1 MKLKFVNKVPKNE
14 TIQYNH
20 RYRRHKPD
28 YINSDHWRNK
38 HCTIYHGV
46 GLPVG
51 IALMEI
57 AYFFLLQLPSHESL
71 KSLKIFTVK
80 QEKHDAIK
88 LLAQGKLESIANIIL
103 QAMQGEDI
111 SPAEFHKVQQEEE
124 KYRTT
129 DIRNQVK
136 VNVKEITKE
145 QQEEILGRR
154 KKKRRKKRR
163 QIRFFRK
170 IANSSGTKSAN
181 VIKNMKP
188 IHPTACGFMVDKDY
202 KICLSSMWNQLQN
215 PAPHLSRYRSS
226 CHHPSQYFF

>member
-20 RYRRHKPD
+20 RYRRHKTD

-88 LLAQGKLESIANIIL
+88 LLAQSKLDSIANIIS
-103 QAMQGEDI
+103 QAMQDGDI
-111 SPAEFHKVQQEEE
+111 SPHKVF
-124 KYRTT
+124 
-129 DIRNQVK
+129 
-136 VNVKEITKE
+136 TKHC
-145 QQEEILGRR
+145 
-154 KKKRRKKRR
+154 KR
-163 QIRFFRK
+163 
-170 IANSSGTKSAN
+170 
-181 VIKNMKP
+181 
-188 IHPTACGFMVDKDY
+188 
-202 KICLSSMWNQLQN
+202 
-215 PAPHLSRYRSS
+215 
-226 CHHPSQYFF
+226 